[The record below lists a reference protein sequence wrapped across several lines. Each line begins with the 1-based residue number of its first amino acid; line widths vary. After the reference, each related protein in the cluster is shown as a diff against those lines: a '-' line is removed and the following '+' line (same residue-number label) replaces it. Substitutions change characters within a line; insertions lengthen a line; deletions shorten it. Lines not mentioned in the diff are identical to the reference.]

1 MVVLWIGQGLGMVNC
16 IVAKMISSSEQ
27 VESPFVWQGALK
39 KYTLER
45 PEVRYNLLVKE
56 ANLDVAEGGHL
67 LQTADCSNCGFAVQH
82 LTTDSIQVV
91 SSHLI
96 SVCVSNHAKKRILAL
111 PYQSD

>member
-1 MVVLWIGQGLGMVNC
+1 MLWIGQGLGMVNC

-45 PEVRYNLLVKE
+45 SEVRYNLLVKE

-67 LQTADCSNCGFAVQH
+67 LQTADCSNRGFTVQH

-96 SVCVSNHAKKRILAL
+96 SVGVSNHAKNRILAL
-111 PYQSD
+111 PCQSD